1 MGKII
6 GIIWGYLFGFF
17 KSSLKDDFR
26 ALLKNNVGQI
36 VEIYYTKEIHK
47 GTIVKVGVDYLAL
60 SLDGKQWFI
69 PLLQIKAIRL
79 VDS

>member
-1 MGKII
+1 VGKIVKVI
-6 GIIWGYLFGFF
+6 LGYLFGFF

-26 ALLKNNVGQI
+26 GLLKNNVGQI

-47 GTIVKVGVDYLAL
+47 GTIIKVGVDYLAL

>member
-26 ALLKNNVGQI
+26 TLLKNNVGQI
-36 VEIYYTKEIHK
+36 IEIYYTKEIHK
-47 GTIVKVGVDYLAL
+47 GTIIKVGEDYLAL
-60 SLDGKQWFI
+60 SLGGQQWFV
-69 PLLQIKAIRL
+69 PLSQIQAIRL